1 MRCLLLARPASPGKP
16 RPDPLAALL
25 CAQELVAVTRQQL
38 RQLPQALGEA
48 TAGCVDTAVDAMRGA
63 SMASERA
70 IGDGASSLVCGCG
83 IAESAITSELA
94 RARDLLVDEVI
105 RAARGPA
112 PPQQQE
118 AHDVRWGAMW
128 ARLDELG
135 NASLQRCVG
144 TTRELG
150 EWAAEALPAPCAAVE
165 ALVRD
170 VLPRMRTT
178 WHMSAV
184 RIGRALQE
192 T

>member
-1 MRCLLLARPASPGKP
+1 MLARPASQAEPG
-16 RPDPLAALL
+16 PDPLAALL
-25 CAQELVAVTRQQL
+25 CAQELVAVSRQQL
-38 RQLPQALGEA
+38 RQLPEALSEG
-48 TAGCVDTAVDAMRGA
+48 TASCVDSAVDALRCA
-63 SMASERA
+63 STASERA

-94 RARDLLVDEVI
+94 RARDLLVDEVL

-112 PPQQQE
+112 PPAQQE
-118 AHDVRWGAMW
+118 AHDVRWGSMW
-128 ARLDELG
+128 ARLDELS

-150 EWAAEALPAPCAAVE
+150 EWAAEALPVPCTAIE

-170 VLPRMRTT
+170 VLPHMRTI
-178 WHMSAV
+178 WHAAAL